1 MSRVLTL
8 LLLVAM
14 FGMTT
19 IAHAADAAGK
29 DPDVMTGTIYQSI
42 TAIIAFVLLF
52 VILAKFAWGPIIKG
66 LQDREEKIKADLD
79 AAEVARNETQ
89 ATLDEY
95 KKQLAD
101 AQVEARSIIDKAVKD
116 AEAAKQRAV
125 SETEQEIQKVNA
137 RAKHEIELAKDKALQ
152 ELYAQTAQLATSVAE
167 KILQRQIDGQDTQQL
182 VEQSLKELEQL
193 N

>member
-1 MSRVLTL
+1 MPRLKHLIVIAVTFGAPVL
-8 LLLVAM
+8 A
-14 FGMTT
+14 F
-19 IAHAADAAGK
+19 AADTKGE
-29 DPDVMTGTIYQSI
+29 PDVLDGTIYQSI
-42 TAIIAFVLLF
+42 AAIIAFVLLF
-52 VILAKFAWGPIIKG
+52 IILAKFAWGPMLKG

>member
-1 MSRVLTL
+1 MSRLKH
-8 LLLVAM
+8 LLVVAAM
-14 FGMTT
+14 LGYAGLAF
-19 IAHAADAAGK
+19 AADTGGEK
-29 DPDVMTGTIYQSI
+29 GNVMSGAIYQSI

-52 VILAKFAWGPIIKG
+52 VILAKFAWGPILKG
-66 LQDREEKIKADLD
+66 LQDRENKIKADLE
-79 AAEVARNETQ
+79 AAEINNNEAK
-89 ATLDEY
+89 ATLEEY

-152 ELYAQTAQLATSVAE
+152 ELYAQTAQLATLVAE